1 MKHLKLYNNE
11 PEVGYYVLMSSQS
24 TPELKKIIENTI
36 GKITKI
42 DYNSSRSR
50 DDIWVEYNFS
60 PDILLNYNMDNKRL
74 FSRFQIVSFGK
85 TEQEVRRKK
94 EYKKFSL

>member
-11 PEVGYYVLMSSQS
+11 PEVGDYVLMKSTS

-60 PDILLNYNMDNKRL
+60 PDILLNYNIENKRL
-74 FSRFQIVSFGK
+74 FSRFQILLFGK
-85 TEQEVRRKK
+85 TVEELKRKIK
-94 EYKKFSL
+94 YKNFNL

>member
-50 DDIWVEYNFS
+50 DDIWVEYYFS
-60 PDILLNYNMDNKRL
+60 PDILLNYNIENKRL
-74 FSRFQIVSFGK
+74 FSRFQILLFGK
-85 TEQEVRRKK
+85 TVEELKRKIK
-94 EYKKFSL
+94 YKNFNL